1 MQLRA
6 VKRAV
11 ARAEAYQPRSF
22 CPRNDVDELGWP
34 DSKLALASHRCFAL
48 PARFLSSARLFP
60 ILVSLPACRPLVLRV
75 STFAS
80 GQHSSLRAP
89 LLYFISLVI
98 QQAVFETIT
107 IVRLPLLLFLF
118 LSSLPFLFLCLF
130 LFLSLSF
137 KRVWH
142 LQCAAFVGRMLS
154 LVCFLSLPL

>member
-11 ARAEAYQPRSF
+11 ARAEAHQRGPSA
-22 CPRNDVDELGWP
+22 LGTTWMSSDGP
-34 DSKLALASHRCFAL
+34 NSKLALASHRCFAL

-60 ILVSLPACRPLVLRV
+60 ILASLPACHPLVLRI

-107 IVRLPLLLFLF
+107 IVRLPLLFSFSLF
-118 LSSLPFLFLCLF
+118 LSFPSSFSAFSSS
-130 LFLSLSF
+130 FLSLSNACGIYNVP
-137 KRVWH
+137 R
-142 LQCAAFVGRMLS
+142 L
-154 LVCFLSLPL
+154 

>member
-1 MQLRA
+1 M
-6 VKRAV
+6 
-11 ARAEAYQPRSF
+11 
-22 CPRNDVDELGWP
+22 DELGWP

-60 ILVSLPACRPLVLRV
+60 ILVSLPACHPLVLRV

-118 LSSLPFLFLCLF
+118 LSFLPFLFSLPFPLPFSLF
-130 LFLSLSF
+130 QTRVAFTMCRVCRPYALASLLSLSSPVAS
-137 KRVWH
+137 R
-142 LQCAAFVGRMLS
+142 FVCS
-154 LVCFLSLPL
+154 